1 MRSEKI
7 WLKLGFF
14 TVFEFSLPSRA
25 QLKSRCKTERASSVQ
40 TFHDRHRVIHS
51 NMKITCARAT
61 PTTTD
66 RNNLVKWYHVDRTRR
81 RRRVVYL
88 SNHQQSSFVSVSGS
102 SLLNIICIFITFILL
117 FRHRNAIASRRRQCS
132 FLLRSLI
139 SLSRMCPKTRTHSI
153 HSAEINYD
161 DFLHTIELVSS
172 ETLSR
177 NVFIPDKVAQFASFV
192 ALHTH

>member
-1 MRSEKI
+1 MFFPATIKKQKNERRQQWSKKKSENEAIKIEFIGILFRLWTRNETRIVVRSEKI
-7 WLKLGFF
+7 SLKLGFF
-14 TVFEFSLPSRA
+14 TVFEFSLPARA
-25 QLKSRCKTERASSVQ
+25 IEKSCKTARASSVQ
-40 TFHDRHRVIHS
+40 IFHSTDIEWFTQIWNSH
-51 NMKITCARAT
+51 ARAT

-139 SLSRMCPKTRTHSI
+139 SLSHVP
-153 HSAEINYD
+153 
-161 DFLHTIELVSS
+161 
-172 ETLSR
+172 
-177 NVFIPDKVAQFASFV
+177 
-192 ALHTH
+192 